1 MTRWPGGGVRGA
13 LLGLASLCSIV
24 ATSYASEAGGG
35 APPIGSMQS
44 DHVNSACEAP
54 VAPRSRIVAT
64 AIDGETLRLEDGDE
78 VRLVGALAPRSPT
91 PDAETAWPIDKAAR
105 DSLAA
110 LTSGR
115 AVKLAYPGHQRDR
128 YGRHLAQVFVTPEGG
143 GAAIWVQRA
152 MIEAGH
158 ARAYGIPGNFACV
171 EGLVAAEGIAREAKT
186 GLWAIEAFRP
196 REARRAGELVAL
208 RSTFQLVE
216 GNVVRA
222 RRSGASIYLDYG
234 RNWRSDFSVAVLPPT
249 ARENPA
255 WAASLLGLEGRRT
268 RVRGWITLRN
278 GPMIEIEHPSQ
289 LELLD

>member
-1 MTRWPGGGVRGA
+1 MRRSCGGASGA
-13 LLGLASLCSIV
+13 LLGLTCLCGLV
-24 ATSYASEAGGG
+24 ATSNANEAGGA
-35 APPIGSMQS
+35 APLIGSVQA
-44 DHVNSACEAP
+44 DHVTSDCEVPPA
-54 VAPRSRIVAT
+54 VRSRIVVT
-64 AIDGETLRLEDGDE
+64 AIDGETLRLEDGDD

-91 PDAETAWPIDKAAR
+91 PDSETAWPIEKAAR
-105 DSLAA
+105 DGLAA

-115 AVKLAYPGHQRDR
+115 AITLAYTGQQRDR
-128 YGRHLAQVFVTPEGG
+128 YGRHLAQAFVTPDGG
-143 GAAIWVQRA
+143 GTAIWVQRA

-171 EGLVAAEGIAREAKT
+171 DRLVAAEARAREAKA
-186 GLWAIEAFRP
+186 GLWAIEAFQP
-196 REARRAGELVAL
+196 RDARRAGELVAL
-208 RSTFQLVE
+208 RATFQLVE
-216 GNVVRA
+216 GKVVRA

-234 RNWRSDFSVAVLPPT
+234 RNWRRDFSVAVLPAT
-249 ARENPA
+249 ATDNPA